1 MPLTEHEDT
10 FLAAFIYEATN
21 EPFTGPATR
30 SLHARGV
37 SYTDLYSLMTAY
49 AQLHPGTPECP
60 FGTQN
65 PNPPPC
71 PWPDRETALRRE
83 ADIREELSEAAERN
97 ATAPGEGLRQGAGS

>member
-1 MPLTEHEDT
+1 MPLTEHEET

-49 AQLHPGTPECP
+49 SRLHPGTPEYP
-60 FGTQN
+60 FGSRN
-65 PNPPPC
+65 PDPPPC

-83 ADIREELSEAAERN
+83 AEIREELSEAAERTPS
-97 ATAPGEGLRQGAGS
+97 AQCEGLR

>member
-1 MPLTEHEDT
+1 MPLTEHEDA

-30 SLHARGV
+30 GLHARGV

-49 AQLHPGTPECP
+49 SRLHPGTPECP
-60 FGTQN
+60 FGSHD

-83 ADIREELSEAAERN
+83 AEIREELSEAAERS
-97 ATAPGEGLRQGAGS
+97 TAAQGAGLRQGGCS